1 MTKLKKNFKY
11 LFVIILFIFPFV
23 TQGAVSV
30 KGEVPQNAPLQ
41 PAPEGQEPN
50 IKGNINFKSTEI
62 VENADS
68 ENQDFQTN
76 EENLDFSDPS
86 SIQDSVVKENKN
98 SGLTGVLLFLIF
110 GAILGYA
117 YFRTFR
123 KKG

>member
-1 MTKLKKNFKY
+1 MTKLNKNFKY
-11 LFVIILFIFPFV
+11 FIILILLIFPFV
-23 TQGAVSV
+23 THGAVSV

-50 IKGNINFKSTEI
+50 IKGNINFKSTET
-62 VENADS
+62 VESADS
-68 ENQDFQTN
+68 EDQGLQAS
-76 EENLDFSDPS
+76 EENSDSKDPNS
-86 SIQDSVVKENKN
+86 TQGDLIKENKN